1 MPDTAAT
8 TGHVARRLLVHGRVQ
23 GVYYRA
29 SAQAEARRLGL
40 TGWARNLSGG
50 EVEALVQGPEAAVER
65 FTDWARTGPP
75 KAQVTRLEVVV
86 AALVPYADFTVL
98 PDA

>member
-1 MPDTAAT
+1 MPDTAAAAS
-8 TGHVARRLLVHGRVQ
+8 HIARRLLIHGRVQ

-50 EVEALVQGPEAAVER
+50 EVEAIVQGPEATVER
-65 FTDWARTGPP
+65 FTEWARTGPP
-75 KAQVTRLEVVV
+75 KAHVTRLEVVV
-86 AALVPYADFTVL
+86 ADPVPYEDFAVL